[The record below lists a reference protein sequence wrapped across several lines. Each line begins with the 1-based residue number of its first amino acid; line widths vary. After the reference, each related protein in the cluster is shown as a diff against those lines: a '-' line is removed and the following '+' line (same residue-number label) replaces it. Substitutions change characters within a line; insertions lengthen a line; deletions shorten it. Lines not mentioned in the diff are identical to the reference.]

1 MENTEESKSR
11 LAPKNWFR
19 HDGGRDLAAADRRK
33 PLFSLIRMRDD
44 MDRLFDQAFG
54 GMQFP
59 DLFENTDFF
68 AGNTE
73 MLRPKIDIAERKDSY
88 VITAEVP
95 GVEEKDLKLTVD
107 QESLVISGEKRSEHE
122 DKKDDK
128 VHRIERSYGEFR
140 RVLALPA
147 DAKVDDI
154 TARFKN
160 GVLTVTIGRDNSQTS
175 AQRQIKIEKGE

>member
-11 LAPKNWFR
+11 LAPKNWFK
-19 HDGGRDLAAADRRK
+19 HEKGRDPAAVDRRK

-59 DLFENTDFF
+59 DLFDNADFF
-68 AGNTE
+68 AGNTD
-73 MLRPKIDIAERKDSY
+73 MLRPSIDVAERKDSY

-95 GVEEKDLKLTVD
+95 GVEEKDLKLTMEQD
-107 QESLVISGEKRSEHE
+107 SLVISGEKRSEHE

-128 VHRIERSYGEFR
+128 IHRVERSYGQFM

-154 TARFKN
+154 AARFKN
-160 GVLTVTIGRDNSQTS
+160 GVLTVTIGRDQNQAS
-175 AQRQIKIEKGE
+175 AQRQIKIETGE